1 MKYKCEIVINLPI
14 TDVVELWSNETYF
27 KHWQDGF
34 QSIEIIEGEAGEIG
48 AKSKI
53 LLQQGKR
60 KMVLM
65 ETIISNKLPVEKKAL
80 YEHSHMTNTQ
90 TTKFK
95 ELDHNSTLYVSE
107 VEYTKFNGIVPKMM
121 ALFFAGMF
129 KKQSEK
135 WMKQFKD
142 FAEEHS

>member
-80 YEHSHMTNTQ
+80 SLIKIRLLRKLKNPLT
-90 TTKFK
+90 
-95 ELDHNSTLYVSE
+95 
-107 VEYTKFNGIVPKMM
+107 IVM
-121 ALFFAGMF
+121 
-129 KKQSEK
+129 
-135 WMKQFKD
+135 
-142 FAEEHS
+142 H